1 MDVEELGA
9 DAVHAAVAVEADGA
23 DLEHHRPRHRLH
35 WRTVRANSCCRS
47 MQMQSN
53 IQTQCI
59 YCICVCFFFFEMKKE
74 GSSRE
79 EEGRRQR
86 KMVQGLYC
94 TVVWKRHADACMAL
108 ACREGVVYCSF
119 AWWQKLKQGRQPFCC
134 CCCVLQLSFF
144 LFREEKGEQRLMQHT
159 DALSLS
165 LPAASHASFLWRI
178 ISECSNT

>member
-1 MDVEELGA
+1 MRGCLPWMWKSLVRMRFMQPSQWRPTAPILSTTVPGTGCIGVRYVQIHMLQINA
-9 DAVHAAVAVEADGA
+9 DAVKHPNTMY
-23 DLEHHRPRHRLH
+23 L
-35 WRTVRANSCCRS
+35 
-47 MQMQSN
+47 
-53 IQTQCI
+53 
-59 YCICVCFFFFEMKKE
+59 CVFFFFEMKKE

-165 LPAASHASFLWRI
+165 LSPRC
-178 ISECSNT
+178 ISR

>member
-1 MDVEELGA
+1 MAYGTCKFMLQINA
-9 DAVHAAVAVEADGA
+9 DAVKHPNTMY
-23 DLEHHRPRHRLH
+23 LL
-35 WRTVRANSCCRS
+35 
-47 MQMQSN
+47 
-53 IQTQCI
+53 
-59 YCICVCFFFFEMKKE
+59 YLCVFFFFEMKKE
-74 GSSRE
+74 GSSR

-144 LFREEKGEQRLMQHT
+144 LSFQGGKRRAKAHATHG
-159 DALSLS
+159 LSLS
-165 LPAASHASFLWRI
+165 LSPQHLTLAFCGESYQNAATHEPATRHNGILQARQNMVLVGL
-178 ISECSNT
+178 